1 MEKAVETLLEISSNP
16 TVSVL
21 KSLLERNK
29 KRKQK
34 QNTVISNTSDDYG
47 FVRGAK
53 YFGRDNK

>member
-1 MEKAVETLLEISSNP
+1 MNKP
-16 TVSVL
+16 YGFFL
-21 KSLLERNK
+21 KGVLERNK

-34 QNTVISNTSDDYG
+34 TDTTSPQTKDNDYG